1 MVNGMSMEAGQ
12 SALRPVEEEP
22 KHGPDPAQ
30 ILLLLTEE
38 LNVREKAQRL
48 RNAAHVTVQVN
59 IYDITNLYFI
69 SSSLIS
75 PSQVPTSSYEN
86 WQYPT

>member
-1 MVNGMSMEAGQ
+1 METGQ

-22 KHGPDPAQ
+22 KHGPEPAQ

-59 IYDITNLYFI
+59 I
-69 SSSLIS
+69 
-75 PSQVPTSSYEN
+75 
-86 WQYPT
+86 